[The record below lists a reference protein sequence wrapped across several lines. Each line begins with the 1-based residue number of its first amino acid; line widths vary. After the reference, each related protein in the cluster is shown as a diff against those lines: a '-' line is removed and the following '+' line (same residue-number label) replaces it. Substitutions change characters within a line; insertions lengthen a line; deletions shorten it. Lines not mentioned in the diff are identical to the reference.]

1 MGLLTY
7 LTYEGIW
14 MDFGKHFGL
23 VAKEQRQIHAAF
35 PRIEW
40 VRHFAEKVLAHGA
53 RSETAAPPY
62 ALAYHLARERETH
75 GVTSLERDVA
85 DGPWGE

>member
-53 RSETAAPPY
+53 RSETAAPPMRSPTTWRVSGR
-62 ALAYHLARERETH
+62 HMESPPWS
-75 GVTSLERDVA
+75 VT
-85 DGPWGE
+85 